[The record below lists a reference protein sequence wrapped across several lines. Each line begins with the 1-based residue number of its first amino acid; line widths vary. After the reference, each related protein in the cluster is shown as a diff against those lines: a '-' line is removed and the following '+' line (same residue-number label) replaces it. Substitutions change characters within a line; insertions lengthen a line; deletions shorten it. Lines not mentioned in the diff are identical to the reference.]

1 MIRPIHAVA
10 SFAALSFAFPA
21 DAKEAIPP
29 TSRVARANGT
39 ALQEPTATGF
49 LHAVQVYPYAD
60 GALYRLF
67 AAPERLTDIV
77 LQPGEAIVSV
87 AAGDTARWTVGDTT
101 SGSGATRRAHIL
113 VKPFSAG
120 LATNLVIATDRRVY
134 HLQLQSTM
142 KTAMAAISWTYPQDD
157 LIALQRQ
164 REAAE
169 AAAPV
174 ATGLPIEQ
182 LNFRYY
188 ISGARPTWRPVRVFD
203 DGRRTFIEF
212 PVNVSV
218 GEVPPLFV
226 LGDQGQAELVNYRMN
241 GRFYVVDRLFG
252 AAELR
257 LGGKRQ
263 TVVRIV
269 RADAGRRPARRGAGA

>member
-10 SFAALSFAFPA
+10 SLAALAVAFPI
-21 DAKEAIPP
+21 DAKEVSPP
-29 TSRVARANGT
+29 TTQVTRANGA

-101 SGSGATRRAHIL
+101 SGSGATKRAHIL
-113 VKPFSAG
+113 VKPFSSG
-120 LATNLVIATDRRVY
+120 LATNLVITTDRRVY

-157 LIALQRQ
+157 LIAFQRQ
-164 REAAE
+164 REAAD

-174 ATGLPIEQ
+174 AAGLPIEQ
-182 LNFRYY
+182 LNFQYA
-188 ISGARPTWRPVRVFD
+188 ISGARPSWRPVRVFD

-212 PVNVSV
+212 SVNVAV
-218 GEVPPLFV
+218 GEAPPLFV
-226 LGDQGQAELVNYRMN
+226 LGDKGQAELVNYRMS

-263 TVVRIV
+263 TIV
-269 RADAGRRPARRGAGA
+269 RLVRAGAGRRPARWGAGA

>member
-1 MIRPIHAVA
+1 MIRPIHVA
-10 SFAALSFAFPA
+10 AGLAALALALPA
-21 DAKEAIPP
+21 EAKEPAPP
-29 TSRVARANGT
+29 TNRVARANGA
-39 ALQEPTATGF
+39 ALREPTATGF

-101 SGSGATRRAHIL
+101 SGSGAAKRAHIL

-120 LATNLVIATDRRVY
+120 LATNLVITTDRRVY
-134 HLQLQSTM
+134 HLQLQSTA

-157 LIALQRQ
+157 LIALQREH
-164 REAAE
+164 EAAE

-182 LNFRYY
+182 LDFQYS

-212 PVNVSV
+212 PANISV

-226 LGDQGQAELVNYRMN
+226 LGDKRQAELVNYRMS

-263 TVVRIV
+263 TIVRLVRIE
-269 RADAGRRPARRGAGA
+269 AGRRPARRGAGQ